1 MGLHSL
7 KARLRN
13 NFNVAVAQVDDEDK
27 WQKST
32 LAVVGVAR
40 DRKAMDSTLS
50 KVLNFVSEFHNINL
64 IDHEMELI

>member
-1 MGLHSL
+1 
-7 KARLRN
+7 
-13 NFNVAVAQVDDEDK
+13 VAQVDDEDK